1 MVLPP
6 ADEKFAAVPLQRR
19 TASGLVATRL
29 QRCCNMP
36 PSATRVQ
43 SNATG
48 TGTRSQHPA
57 ERAPSLAAV
66 DSSPESIRFSAVDV
80 WPHPRDG
87 DCFYHAVGADAARHG
102 ATGPLDQAALRR
114 LVKAACNSAQANE
127 YRMGNGELLS
137 TTLALENNRTLQW
150 LGNRALKTGSRGWA
164 GVEEAV
170 VLANQL
176 KMLIN
181 IYVKRP
187 RCYELNAVARPVCG
201 VPIGTIKEYHHG

>member
-127 YRMGNGELLS
+127 YRTILPHGA
-137 TTLALENNRTLQW
+137 TPPATLCLAKGR
-150 LGNRALKTGSRGWA
+150 GSASHSSWPSQGA
-164 GVEEAV
+164 KAV
-170 VLANQL
+170 
-176 KMLIN
+176 KFRI
-181 IYVKRP
+181 
-187 RCYELNAVARPVCG
+187 
-201 VPIGTIKEYHHG
+201 